1 MGKRLLPV
9 NGKPLIQHIAEQL
22 VDFLDEVIIGANDT
36 EKYGFLNLRVV
47 PDMEMEKG
55 PLMGIYSCL
64 LASDSDIN
72 FITACDIPEMNIEL
86 VSRMANLA
94 LDYEIVMPVNGSS
107 RFEPL
112 FAVYRKS
119 VAAKAKLLLDGNR
132 QRTVELLDCT
142 EYATVD
148 FTGNGWYQNLN
159 CASDYFEYVG
169 R

>member
-1 MGKRLLPV
+1 
-9 NGKPLIQHIAEQL
+9 
-22 VDFLDEVIIGANDT
+22 
-36 EKYGFLNLRVV
+36 
-47 PDMEMEKG
+47 
-55 PLMGIYSCL
+55 
-64 LASDSDIN
+64 
-72 FITACDIPEMNIEL
+72 MNIEL

-94 LDYEIVMPVNGSS
+94 LDYEIVIPVNDSS

-132 QRTVELLDCT
+132 QRIVELLDCT

-148 FTGNGWYQNLN
+148 FTDNGWYQNLN
-159 CASDYFEYVG
+159 YASDYFEYVG

>member
-94 LDYEIVMPVNGSS
+94 LDYEIVIPVNDSS

-119 VAAKAKLLLDGNR
+119 VAAKAKLLLDENR
-132 QRTVELLDCT
+132 QRIVELLDCT

-159 CASDYFEYVG
+159 YASDYFEYVG